1 MNQHHSLMDDVDF
14 SDSTEKGSSSAK
26 KTSTTIKRAGLLVLC
41 LAALVSLAY
50 GLGFFG
56 KAAPKVDMKAQAEN
70 RQRLEK
76 QVKKEEQIR
85 AKTKAPPV
93 EAGG

>member
-1 MNQHHSLMDDVDF
+1 MDDVEF
-14 SDSTEKGSSSAK
+14 PEADSKK
-26 KTSTTIKRAGLLVLC
+26 KTSAKDSTKKIKIISIVALC
-41 LAALVSLAY
+41 LVAIGALAY

-56 KAAPKVDMKAQAEN
+56 KSAPKIGMKGQAEN

-76 QVKKEEQIR
+76 QVKKEEKIR
-85 AKTKAPPV
+85 AKSKAPAI